1 MGEVVFPD
9 TAASAQTSYRPVDVI
24 NEGPMLIGR
33 EDILWSFEGGDAA
46 DFSVSNGL
54 QQEDPEACSFHVM
67 DTVVFAPG
75 DSCRLD
81 VLFHPTTPGQKQAT
95 LHVTYRNLLDET
107 FSVRGNAVATPVGL
121 YASTPDLYVTPQTLS
136 GYQTLMV
143 VNAGTS
149 SVDLGQPVI
158 TGPFAISPP
167 PGWNCPS
174 PLTPGAACM
183 VGPFW
188 NASAMASGCPTG
200 SFTTSTSAL
209 TVPLTAR
216 YVPSTITIDPP
227 PTGSSVRI
235 DPPGQICTS
244 SGGGACG
251 ATFGTPTAVT
261 LTAIPES
268 GGHVLGWYAQPASA
282 CGSDLTC
289 TLPAGFANVHLAP
302 RFASAQAKAI
312 VLTINGTGTVDAGYP
327 GSCTAPCTL
336 YAEPG
341 GQVTLTEST
350 TGSFT
355 GWSGDCTGT
364 QTTCNLGNVI
374 NDRTVTATFS
384 P

>member
-1 MGEVVFPD
+1 M
-9 TAASAQTSYRPVDVI
+9 
-24 NEGPMLIGR
+24 
-33 EDILWSFEGGDAA
+33 
-46 DFSVSNGL
+46 
-54 QQEDPEACSFHVM
+54 
-67 DTVVFAPG
+67 
-75 DSCRLD
+75 
-81 VLFHPTTPGQKQAT
+81 LFHPTTPGQKQAT

-121 YASTPDLYVTPQTLS
+121 YASTPDLYVKPQTLS
-136 GYQTLMV
+136 GYPTFMV

-149 SVDLGQPVI
+149 SVDMGQPVI
-158 TGPFAISPP
+158 TGPFAISPQ

-188 NASAMASGCPTG
+188 NASRMASGCPMG
-200 SFTTSTSAL
+200 SFTTSTGVL
-209 TVPLTAR
+209 VVPLTAR

-235 DPPGQICTS
+235 DPAGQICTS
-244 SGGGACG
+244 SGGAARG
-251 ATFGTPTAVT
+251 ATYGTPTAVT

-268 GGHVLGWYAQPASA
+268 GGHFLGWYAQPASA
-282 CGSDLTC
+282 CGTDPGC
-289 TLPAGFANVHLAP
+289 TLPAGFASVHLAP

-312 VLTINGTGTVDAGYP
+312 ALTINGTGTVDAGYP
-327 GSCTAPCTL
+327 GSCTASCTL
-336 YAEPG
+336 YSEPG